1 MFHDADGN
9 QISEDGRE
17 RFTAAGAM
25 VLVGLQEA
33 LASKDFN
40 QGEAIQVARDL
51 MASFLVRCLYFD
63 PDHAEMITETLLFD
77 HFLKIIGDEEVA

>member
-1 MFHDADGN
+1 MLVDKHGKA
-9 QISEDGRE
+9 ITEEDRE
-17 RFTAAGAM
+17 RLTAAGAM
-25 VLVGLQEA
+25 VLVGMQEA